1 MIYLIDTIGNET
13 GMNLYDK
20 AFHDEF
26 KKIGVDVISLTN
38 FEGEDVKPI
47 LCNFYH
53 GSGIKK
59 VLGLVKSWLKL
70 AFFIVA
76 HPNDIYV
83 YQSFG
88 LRFIDIIFLI
98 MLAKR
103 KKAFVIV
110 HDVFEITDGHN
121 GGFKFKLQKFV
132 YNHWIRNAICHS
144 VQAVETLKNKAGYKG
159 NVIYYPHFRYNFAK
173 DFNEKE
179 IVDEVKN
186 AIATNKV
193 NMLFFGQIRKTKGI
207 DVLIEAFKEIDSVD
221 NLNVIIAGSDKG
233 GIMQDIKMPSNVTA
247 ICRYIKDDELNYL
260 FTKSQVV
267 LLPYKEIYQSGVLE
281 TVVYFQ
287 KFAILSDVRAFR
299 EFVERY
305 PSFGITY
312 SPNNGKCLADCMK
325 NVTLMSCKYSE
336 QDIIN
341 YNNDHDIEILKKQM
355 DEVLC
360 KKC

>member
-13 GMNLYDK
+13 GMNLYDN
-20 AFHDEF
+20 AFHEEF
-26 KKIGVDVISLTN
+26 KKIGVDVISLSN
-38 FEGEDVKPI
+38 FEGKDVIPI

-59 VLGLVKSWLKL
+59 VLGLVKSWGKL
-70 AFFIVA
+70 LLFKIF
-76 HPNDIYV
+76 HPKDIYV

-88 LRFIDIIFLI
+88 LRFIDIFFLLI
-98 MLAKR
+98 IACR

-110 HDVFEITDGHN
+110 HDVFEITDGQK
-121 GGFKFKLQKFV
+121 GGLKYKLQMFV
-132 YNHWIRNAICHS
+132 YHHWIKNAICHS
-144 VQAVETLKNKAGYKG
+144 VQAVETLKNKVGYKD
-159 NVIYYPHFRYNFAK
+159 NVIYYPHFRYNFVK
-173 DFNEKE
+173 DFNEQE

-186 AIATNKV
+186 AIATEKV

-207 DVLIEAFKEIDSVD
+207 DVLIEAFKDIDSVD

-233 GIMQDIKMPSNVTA
+233 GIMKDIKLPSNVTA
-247 ICRYIKDDELNYL
+247 ICRYIKEDELNYL

-287 KFAILSDVRAFR
+287 KFAILSDVRAFH

-312 SPNNGKCLADCMK
+312 SPNNGKYLADCMK
-325 NVTLMSCKYSE
+325 NITANSCKYSE
-336 QDIIN
+336 EDILK
-341 YNNDHDIEILKKQM
+341 YEHDHDIEILKKQM
-355 DEVLC
+355 DEVLT
-360 KKC
+360 